1 MKRTFVVF
9 VVGVTLLAAGC
20 GSKATI
26 TGTVTYQGKPIPQG
40 YIVFYP
46 DSGARPVNAPIIDGK
61 YTAEQV
67 PTGPAKV
74 SITSLYMEGGG
85 GPPMARQLE
94 GSPEMISKMG
104 GPPQDAPIP
113 PEARERMAQGAASF
127 GQFKK
132 GIKIP
137 DRYGDPEQSGL
148 NYTVGAGQQTKDF
161 KLD

>member
-74 SITSLYMEGGG
+74 SITSLYMEG
-85 GPPMARQLE
+85 AAALLWR
-94 GSPEMISKMG
+94 GSL
-104 GPPQDAPIP
+104 
-113 PEARERMAQGAASF
+113 R
-127 GQFKK
+127 
-132 GIKIP
+132 
-137 DRYGDPEQSGL
+137 DRR
-148 NYTVGAGQQTKDF
+148 K
-161 KLD
+161 